1 MMSSRDCGHYVEL
14 PVPPDARRIAAGQ
27 QQECSVVKLISGD
40 ERFAFALAEQAELSL
55 CLVIL
60 PGADAKVDIVVDML
74 GKGAQARLCGVYVCR
89 GRQRVELH
97 VQVNHRTGGCT
108 SRQLFKGVAAED
120 SQALFCG
127 RITVAPGADLT
138 EAFQENHNLL
148 LSDTARAETRPQLEI
163 YTDDV
168 ACSHGATLG
177 RLNLEEQ
184 FYMRSR
190 GIPEEEAKVLQMI
203 SFLAPALS
211 FCPGAPAA
219 DLSEAV
225 EAAVRDLGAAK

>member
-14 PVPPDARRIAAGQ
+14 PVPEDAITIDTGLK
-27 QQECSVVKLISGD
+27 CTLVKFVSGS
-40 ERFAFALAEQAELSL
+40 ERFPFALKEHSQLSL
-55 CLVIL
+55 CIVIL
-60 PGADAKVDIVVDML
+60 PGEDVSVDISVDML
-74 GKGAQARLCGVYVCR
+74 GECAEARLSGVYVCR
-89 GRQRVELH
+89 GSQKVQIRTQVTHRVAE
-97 VQVNHRTGGCT
+97 CT
-108 SRQLFKGVAAED
+108 SHQLFKGVAAEA
-120 SQALFCG
+120 SNSVFSG

-138 EAFQENHNLL
+138 QAFQENHNLL
-148 LSDTARAETRPQLEI
+148 LSDSARAETRPQLEI

-211 FCPGAPAA
+211 FCGEISPKYA
-219 DLSEAV
+219 EAV
-225 EAAVRDLGAAK
+225 EAAVRAL

>member
-1 MMSSRDCGHYVEL
+1 MMSSKDCGHYVER
-14 PVPPDARRIAAGQ
+14 PVPEDALRIPAGQ
-27 QQECSVVKLISGD
+27 ERSVVKFISGD
-40 ERFAFALAEQAELSL
+40 ERFAFALEERSQLSL
-55 CLVIL
+55 CIVIL
-60 PGADAKVDIVVDML
+60 PGADASVDIVADML
-74 GKGAQARLCGVYVCR
+74 GEYAEARLSGVYVCR
-89 GRQRVELH
+89 GRQKVELR
-97 VQVNHRTGGCT
+97 VQVNHRAACCS
-108 SRQLFKGVAAED
+108 SRQLFKGVAAEA
-120 SQALFCG
+120 SNTVFSG

-177 RLNLEEQ
+177 RLDLEEQ

-190 GIPEEEAKVLQMI
+190 GIPEEEAKVLQMV

-211 FCPGAPAA
+211 FGGSAPSAEF
-219 DLSEAV
+219 SEAV
-225 EAAVRDLGAAK
+225 EEAVRAL

>member
-14 PVPPDARRIAAGQ
+14 PVPQDAQRIASGQ
-27 QQECSVVKLISGD
+27 KCSLVKLVSGS
-40 ERFAFALAEQAELSL
+40 ERFAFALEESSQLSL
-55 CLVIL
+55 CIVIL
-60 PGADAKVDIVVDML
+60 PGEDVTVDIVADML
-74 GKGAQARLCGVYVCR
+74 GKGAEARLSGVYICR
-89 GRQRVELH
+89 GSQKVQIRTQVTHRVGE
-97 VQVNHRTGGCT
+97 CT
-108 SRQLFKGVAAED
+108 SHQLFKGVAAEA
-120 SQALFCG
+120 SNAVFYG

-138 EAFQENHNLL
+138 QAFQENHNLL

-203 SFLAPALS
+203 SFLAPALG
-211 FCPGAPAA
+211 FCGEPSPELAE
-219 DLSEAV
+219 SV
-225 EAAVRDLGAAK
+225 ETAVRSL